1 MTSVPRLT
9 RLTFHGPLSGA
20 RADRLVA
27 RLSRTSPSSVLDVGC
42 GWGELL
48 LRVLAACPAARGVGV
63 DINEA
68 DLARGKAAAEDRG
81 LGDRVLFTRGDASAA
96 EPSMADIVV
105 CLGSSHALSEDL
117 GEALAA
123 LRALVRPGGRVLLG
137 EGFFCRPPTPVELA
151 AMWPGASADDHPSL
165 PGLVDTAV
173 AAGFRPEWIETAT
186 RAEWEDFESGYLA
199 DVEEWLVANPDH
211 AEAAD
216 TRAKADAHRRR
227 WLRGYG
233 DVLGQAY
240 LTLIPT

>member
-1 MTSVPRLT
+1 MPRLT
-9 RLTFHGPLSGA
+9 RLSFHGPLSCT
-20 RADRLVA
+20 RADRLVT

-63 DINEA
+63 DLNEA
-68 DLARGKAAAEDRG
+68 DLSRGRAAAEERG
-81 LGDRVLFTRGDASAA
+81 LGDRVLFTRADASAA
-96 EPSMADIVV
+96 ELGIADVV
-105 CLGSSHALSEDL
+105 LCVGSSHALGEDL

-123 LRALVRPGGRVLLG
+123 LRTLVRPGGRVLLG
-137 EGFFCRPPTPVELA
+137 EGFFCRPPTLVELA
-151 AMWPGASADDHPSL
+151 AMWPGASPDDHPSL
-165 PGLVDTAV
+165 PDLVDTAV
-173 AAGFRPEWIETAT
+173 EAGFRPEWVETAT

-233 DVLGQAY
+233 DALGQAY